1 MFKRSNNHTKNN
13 RRSKMTPFMITIQ
26 VFLWISLIGNMVL
39 MYEWIK
45 ATNEVRSIKQH
56 FIRDLFLI
64 RNGYGK

>member
-1 MFKRSNNHTKNN
+1 
-13 RRSKMTPFMITIQ
+13 MTPFMITIQ